1 MKVTVLGCGGSGGV
15 PLITGDWGRCNPGN
29 PKNRRRRVSVL
40 VEQGDTTI
48 LIDTSPDLRAQFLD
62 AGVTRLDAVLYTHEH
77 ADHCHGIDE
86 LRAFGNGRKDGAIP
100 AYGMAGTLDLLR
112 QRFRYIFEQSGDG
125 SGVLY
130 RPLLEA
136 RIVDGPF
143 IVKDIPVMPFVQDH
157 GYGTTTTGYRI
168 GGMAYSTDVVGLDDA
183 AFAVIE
189 NLDLWIVD
197 CLRYE
202 PHPTHAHFDLTLS
215 WIARAKP
222 KRAILTHLNHL
233 LDYDDLASRCPP
245 GVEPGYDGLVVEI
258 DDAVSNSV

>member
-15 PLITGDWGRCNPGN
+15 PLITGDWGRCNPAN
-29 PKNRRRRVSVL
+29 PRNRRRRVSAL
-40 VEQGDTTI
+40 IQQGDTTI
-48 LIDTSPDLRAQFLD
+48 VIDTSPDIRAQFLD
-62 AGVTRLDAVLYTHEH
+62 AGVRHLDAVLYTHEH

-86 LRAFGNGRKDGAIP
+86 LRAFGHGRNNATIP
-100 AYGMAGTLDLLR
+100 AYGTAETLALLR
-112 QRFRYIFEQSGDG
+112 HRFRYIFEQSSDG

-136 RIVDGPF
+136 RLVNGPF
-143 IVKDIPVMPFVQDH
+143 TVAGLSVTPFVQDH

-183 AFAVIE
+183 AFAVLAD
-189 NLDLWIVD
+189 LDLWIVD

-202 PHPTHAHFDLTLS
+202 PHPTHAHFELALS

-222 KRAILTHLNHL
+222 QRAILTHLNHMI
-233 LDYDDLASRCPP
+233 DYDDLAARCPP
-245 GVEPGYDGLVVEI
+245 GVEPGYDGLMAQI
-258 DDAVSNSV
+258 DDAPVDG

>member
-40 VEQGDTTI
+40 VEDRDSTI

-86 LRAFGNGRKDGAIP
+86 LRALGHARNDAIP
-100 AYGMAGTLDLLR
+100 AYGTMATLELLH

-136 RIVDGPF
+136 RTVQGPF
-143 IVKDIPVMPFVQDH
+143 AVNGITVMPFAQDH
-157 GYGTTTTGYRI
+157 GYGSTTTGYRI
-168 GGMAYSTDVVGLDDA
+168 GRMAYSTDVVGLDDA
-183 AFAVIE
+183 AFAVVAD
-189 NLDLWIVD
+189 LDLWIVD

-215 WIARAKP
+215 WISRAKP

-258 DDAVSNSV
+258 AEAR